1 MASRSARFGILS
13 RKNKTL
19 YPNYVAYESDVRNIK
34 AIQAN
39 ARLQETGLPVFL
51 RAKEIGKHVLF
62 YVRGEHD
69 LLGVFGQART
79 LVKRL
84 ECALAL
90 GEATRRVFDVSTRMN
105 LNQVNDRSSM
115 RHLLGIDFLKTFAV
129 NGRDVGTLLLQ
140 PYLIRA
146 VYLSPHPEL
155 FDDPNDVALQL
166 RNLYCC
172 LPPVFDRSM
181 QISIGHVELP

>member
-19 YPNYVAYESDVRNIK
+19 YPNYVAYESDVRSIK

-79 LVKRL
+79 LN
-84 ECALAL
+84 ALSAPW
-90 GEATRRVFDVSTRMN
+90 
-105 LNQVNDRSSM
+105 
-115 RHLLGIDFLKTFAV
+115 HLVRQHA
-129 NGRDVGTLLLQ
+129 
-140 PYLIRA
+140 A
-146 VYLSPHPEL
+146 
-155 FDDPNDVALQL
+155 
-166 RNLYCC
+166 C
-172 LPPVFDRSM
+172 LTSAR
-181 QISIGHVELP
+181 E